1 MHKIYKYDDL
11 RAEILKIS
19 GTNPKK
25 CMKCGKCSATCPSLE
40 YMDIHPHRFVKSVAD
55 GKIKELMESKT
66 LCVCLSCYAC
76 SERCPRDVKPA
87 ALIESVRVMVARQ
100 QGGNYI
106 NPDEIPEIIEN
117 DEDIPQQ
124 LVVSAFR
131 KYMR

>member
-1 MHKIYKYDDL
+1 MRKSDDDI
-11 RAEILKIS
+11 REEILKIS

-25 CMKCGKCSATCPSLE
+25 CMKCGKCSATCPALE
-40 YMDIHPHRFVKSVAD
+40 HMDIHPHRFVKNVRD
-55 GKIKELMESKT
+55 GKMYELFKSNT
-66 LCVCLSCYAC
+66 IWVCLSCLAC
-76 SERCPRDVKPA
+76 SERCPRDVNPA

-100 QGGNYI
+100 QGVNYI
-106 NPDEIPEIIEN
+106 SPDDFPEIIEC